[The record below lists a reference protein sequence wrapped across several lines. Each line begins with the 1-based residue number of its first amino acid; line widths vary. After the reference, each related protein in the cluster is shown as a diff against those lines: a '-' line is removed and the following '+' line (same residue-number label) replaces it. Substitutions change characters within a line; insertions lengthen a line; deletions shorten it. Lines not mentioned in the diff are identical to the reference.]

1 MAFTTTTQVPYAVNN
16 FFSRML
22 LSRAYPLFVH
32 TRWAQVQDIP
42 KNDTNIIKFRKYNS
56 LSAATTALNE
66 GVTPTGSQLSLTDI
80 TATVL
85 QYGDFIT
92 TTDLLKWTVIEDIDP
107 EIADILGDQAGD
119 TLDQLTRDIL
129 AAGTT
134 YQYVQGVAGRT
145 SIATGMILTGDEIRK
160 AVRTLHTNNAKHI
173 KSQINASTGF
183 NTTPVHDCYVGI
195 ISEKTLY
202 DLKKDPD
209 WVPVEEYS
217 SQGDIMEGEQG
228 KLDEVRFV
236 LAGSNAKV
244 FAAGGA
250 GSIDV
255 HATLIIGRE
264 AYGISRIAGESMETI
279 IKPLGSGGT
288 EDPLNQRSTVGWKAT
303 FVAKILQ
310 QAFMIRIEHAVSA

>member
-1 MAFTTTTQVPYAVNN
+1 MAYTNTTQVPYAVNN

-195 ISEKTLY
+195 ISEKTLF

-209 WVPVEEYS
+209 WVPVEEYA

-236 LAGSNAKV
+236 LSGSNAKV
-244 FAAGGA
+244 FASGGA

-255 HATLIIGRE
+255 HATIIIGRE

>member
-209 WVPVEEYS
+209 WVPVEEYA